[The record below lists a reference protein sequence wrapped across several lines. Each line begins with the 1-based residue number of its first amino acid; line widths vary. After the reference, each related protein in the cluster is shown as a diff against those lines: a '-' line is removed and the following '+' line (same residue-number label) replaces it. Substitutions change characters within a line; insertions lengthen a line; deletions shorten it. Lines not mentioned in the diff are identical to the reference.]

1 MTFTHL
7 HVRSGY
13 SFMES
18 TITIDQLV
26 NRAKELKFTHLALTD
41 HNVLYGAVEFYQAC
55 LKHHIKPIIGMT
67 VSIAHETEL
76 IDHCILLA
84 KNNRGYQDL
93 MKLSTNIQENNE
105 KELTLHELERFT
117 DNIIC
122 ILQFKNS
129 SLAFLAE
136 KEQNDLID
144 SELNKW
150 QQSTSD
156 FYLGIESDHL
166 TNNQQLQSIIQTLID

>member
-84 KNNRGYQDL
+84 KNNRGCQAL
-93 MKLSTNIQENNE
+93 MQLRPNIQENNE
-105 KELTLHELERFT
+105 KELTLRALERIT
-117 DNIIC
+117 DDIID
-122 ILQFKNS
+122 LFQFKNRS
-129 SLAFLAE
+129 FASLA
-136 KEQNDLID
+136 
-144 SELNKW
+144 
-150 QQSTSD
+150 
-156 FYLGIESDHL
+156 
-166 TNNQQLQSIIQTLID
+166 